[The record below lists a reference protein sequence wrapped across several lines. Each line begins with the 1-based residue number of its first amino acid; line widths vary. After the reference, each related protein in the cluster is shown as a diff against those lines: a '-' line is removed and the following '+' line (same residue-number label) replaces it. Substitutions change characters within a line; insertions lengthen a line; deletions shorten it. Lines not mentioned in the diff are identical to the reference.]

1 MIVRVLRP
9 VTGSKGR
16 AGTPGEETAPK
27 LEPLVDEAAD
37 ANAIEVSYSV
47 IKSGSFQESFSK
59 LHAIILIE
67 KAVLK
72 ANQAAK

>member
-37 ANAIEVSYSV
+37 ANAIEVCY
-47 IKSGSFQESFSK
+47 
-59 LHAIILIE
+59 ILLTYTIPNY
-67 KAVLK
+67 LK
-72 ANQAAK
+72 AGKL

>member
-37 ANAIEVSYSV
+37 ANAIEVCQAFR
-47 IKSGSFQESFSK
+47 KECLQK
-59 LHAIILIE
+59 KNHMLW
-67 KAVLK
+67 VLK
-72 ANQAAK
+72 RTVSMRRFF

>member
-1 MIVRVLRP
+1 MRVLRP

-37 ANAIEVSYSV
+37 ANAIEVSCA
-47 IKSGSFQESFSK
+47 IKTY
-59 LHAIILIE
+59 
-67 KAVLK
+67 
-72 ANQAAK
+72 